1 MHSYILRVI
10 INIGDDVKSIDNGKF
25 VVKRLK
31 QNGYKAYFVGGCVRD
46 YLLKHEVNDIDITT
60 NATPR
65 QVMRLF
71 NKAVPTGSKY
81 GTVTVLHED
90 HKIEVTTFRVEAGY
104 SDYRHP
110 DEVILVDLETED
122 VKRRDFTIN
131 GLLMDENYKI
141 YDHVQGIKD
150 LNEKLIR
157 AIGDPNE
164 RFQED
169 SLRMLRAV
177 YFRSKLGF
185 DIEAETLKAIQEN
198 AEKITHLPNERVLTE
213 MYKILTGKN
222 QIEGIKSLYE
232 SGLYLHLP
240 GLDQGIEYV
249 AKNIDKNISIDV
261 FYSLAFYLHGKVHS
275 AWKFSN
281 VDKNKY
287 NKVLELLSLKKQ
299 FDNFTLYEYGLEINL
314 LANLVLMNLN
324 KMESKLRE
332 IHYIYENMPLKSLTD
347 LKVRGNDILAITDK
361 KRGAWLSQ
369 HLDELARKVLSG
381 ELKNDKKSLID
392 YSKEVLK

>member
-46 YLLKHEVNDIDITT
+46 YLLKQEVNDIDITT
-60 NATPR
+60 DATPR

-71 NKAVPTGSKY
+71 NKAVPTGMKY

-90 HKIEVTTFRVEAGY
+90 NQIEVTTFRVEGEY
-104 SDYRHP
+104 SDHRHP

-141 YDHVQGIKD
+141 YDHVEGIKD
-150 LNEKLIR
+150 LHNKLIR

-164 RFQED
+164 RFKED
-169 SLRMLRAV
+169 ALRMLRAV

-185 DIEAETLKAIQEN
+185 EIEEETLTAIQEN
-198 AEKITHLPNERVLTE
+198 AKKITHLPNERVLNE

-232 SGLYLHLP
+232 SGLYKHLP
-240 GLDQGIEYV
+240 GLDKGIEYI

-261 FYSLAFYLHGKVHS
+261 FYSLSFYLNGKVPND
-275 AWKFSN
+275 WKFSN

-287 NKVLELLSLKKQ
+287 NKVLELIKSHKQ
-299 FDNFTLYEYGLEINL
+299 FDNFTVYEYGLEINL
-314 LANLVLMNLN
+314 LANLVLLNLN

-332 IHYIYENMPLKSLTD
+332 IHFIYENMPLKSLTD

-369 HLDELARKVLSG
+369 LLNELATKVLSG
-381 ELKNDKKSLID
+381 ELENDKESLLN